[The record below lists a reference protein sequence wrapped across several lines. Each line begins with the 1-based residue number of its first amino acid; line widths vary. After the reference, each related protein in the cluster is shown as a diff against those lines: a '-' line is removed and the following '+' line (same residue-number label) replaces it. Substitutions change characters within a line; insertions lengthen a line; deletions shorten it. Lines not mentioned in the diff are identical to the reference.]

1 MKRLFSSILA
11 ANLALL
17 AGSLS
22 SPLSAGELWVNQRDA
37 SLVLG
42 QADFDTAAEVTSQA
56 GMNDPWDV
64 AVDPTTGKVFVA
76 DSNHNRIL
84 RFASFSALSNGADAE
99 VVIGQPDFTATVSA
113 ATTTNLFAP
122 RGITVDTDGR
132 LWVADFRNHR
142 VLRFD
147 DASNKATGA
156 AADGVLGKANF
167 TDDDSELSQTGIGF
181 PYAVA
186 LDDAG
191 NLFVGSSAHDRVLM
205 FADAANLSDGAA
217 ATLVLGQDDFDTN
230 TSAATIDRMA
240 APTGL
245 VVDSSGNLFVADQG
259 NHRILRFDD
268 AANKTTGA
276 DADAVLGQPDFTT
289 VTSGISATTLNG
301 PRALT
306 VSSDGTL
313 WVADT
318 NNNRIIGFPDP
329 GSLPNGSAATL
340 FLGQADLDSST
351 AGLSQNELDTPRG
364 LSLDSTDRL
373 YVADSDNNRVV
384 VFEKGL
390 FQPDLTIGEKSTQ
403 QTGNNRYNSSGSGQK
418 KKVVTDR
425 KEVKFIAKIE
435 NDGNIDDQ
443 YFVKS
448 LKTSSKRRV
457 KVFRKTGGR
466 SNITSAAKKGTHLT
480 AMTSPGA
487 TLSYELRVK
496 PKGKSKKSRS
506 NHKVWLDGSSAADG
520 EKDRVIGF
528 VKNRP

>member
-1 MKRLFSSILA
+1 MKRLFSTVIA
-11 ANLALL
+11 VVWAFL

-22 SPLSAGELWVNQRDA
+22 SPLVAGELWVNQRDA

-99 VVIGQPDFTATVSA
+99 AALGQTNFTATLNAASA
-113 ATTTNLFAP
+113 INLFAP
-122 RGITVDTDGR
+122 RGITVDADGR

-191 NLFVGSSAHDRVLM
+191 NLFVGSSANDRVLM
-205 FADAANLSDGAA
+205 FADAATLSNGAA

-245 VVDSSGNLFVADQG
+245 VVDSSGNLYVTDQG

-289 VTSGISATTLNG
+289 MTSGISAATLNG
-301 PRALT
+301 PRSVT
-306 VSSDGTL
+306 ITSDGTL
-313 WVADT
+313 WVADS
-318 NNNRIIGFPDP
+318 NNNRIIGFPDAS
-329 GSLPNGSAATL
+329 SLSNGSAATL

-364 LSLDSTDRL
+364 LSLDSSDRL

-403 QTGNNRYNSSGSGQK
+403 QTGGNRYNSSGSGQK
-418 KKVVTDR
+418 KRVVTDR
-425 KEVKFIAKIE
+425 KEVKFIAKIG
-435 NDGNIDDQ
+435 NDGNIEDQ

>member
-1 MKRLFSSILA
+1 MKRLFSTVILA
-11 ANLALL
+11 ASALL
-17 AGSLS
+17 ADTFL
-22 SPLSAGELWVNQRDA
+22 SPLSAGELWINQRDA

-42 QADFDTAAEVTSQA
+42 QVDFASAAEVASQT
-56 GMNDPWDV
+56 GMNEPWDV

-76 DSNHNRIL
+76 DSNHGRIL
-84 RFASFSALSNGADAE
+84 RFASFSDLSNGADAE
-99 VVIGQPDFTATVSA
+99 VVLGQTNFTATVSA
-113 ATTTNLFAP
+113 ATATNLFAP

-147 DASNKATGA
+147 DASNKTTGA

-167 TDDDSELSQTGIGF
+167 TDDDPELSQTGIGF

-186 LDDAG
+186 VDDAG
-191 NLFVGSSAHDRVLM
+191 NLFVGSSANDRVLM
-205 FADAANLSDGAA
+205 FANAAGLSNGAA

-245 VVDSSGNLFVADQG
+245 ALDSSGNLYVADQG
-259 NHRILRFDD
+259 HHRILRFDD
-268 AANKTTGA
+268 AANKTSGA
-276 DADAVLGQPDFTT
+276 DADAVLGQADFTT
-289 VTSGISATTLNG
+289 VTSGISASTLNG
-301 PRALT
+301 PRAIAVT
-306 VSSDGTL
+306 SDGTL
-313 WVADT
+313 WVADS
-318 NNNRIIGFPDP
+318 NNNRVIGFPDAD
-329 GSLPNGSAATL
+329 SLPNGSAASL

-364 LSLDSTDRL
+364 LCLDSSNRL

-390 FQPDLTIGEKSTQ
+390 FQPDLTIGEKATK
-403 QTGNNRYNSSGSGQK
+403 QTGGNRYNSSGSGQK

-425 KEVKFIAKIE
+425 KEVKFIAKIG
-435 NDGNIDDQ
+435 NDGNIEDQ

-448 LKTSSKRRV
+448 LKTSSKRKIR
-457 KVFRKTGGR
+457 VFRQSGGR
-466 SNITSAAKKGTHLT
+466 SNITSAAKTGTHLT
-480 AMTSPGA
+480 AITSPGA
-487 TLSYELRVK
+487 TLAYELRVK